1 MKGNW
6 VWHLFG
12 AKMLSAVK
20 TSNAFTVILC
30 KNFVDSI
37 YYLGIL
43 VDSRKW
49 RATQCTEVYFASFF
63 SGGFIT
69 AIVVKPPERKLAK
82 RTSVQCSENLFLSLT
97 KFQNYTLFHFDGTD
111 GISILILGG
120 YNHFRNPVF
129 ISLMWGGGDF
139 STLVC

>member
-49 RATQCTEVYFASFF
+49 RTTQS
-63 SGGFIT
+63 
-69 AIVVKPPERKLAK
+69 
-82 RTSVQCSENLFLSLT
+82 SENLFLSLT

-129 ISLMWGGGDF
+129 ISLMWGGTFLPKCVRKAQRDRSLLIISHF
-139 STLVC
+139 NLIFHELFFRYLIASKM